1 MYQRQRTRFSM
12 MSEDENSLKLKQ
24 MEKNIHA
31 KKENLKQEFDK
42 LEEERKYDD
51 IRAKTNR
58 EFEVGYSFIFFTFFP
73 EKVPSF
79 DSF

>member
-24 MEKNIHA
+24 MEKNIQA

-58 EFEVGYSFIFFTFFP
+58 EFEVRSH
-73 EKVPSF
+73 
-79 DSF
+79 

>member
-24 MEKNIHA
+24 MEKNIQA

-51 IRAKTNR
+51 IRAQTNR
-58 EFEVGYSFIFFTFFP
+58 EFEVGSH
-73 EKVPSF
+73 
-79 DSF
+79 

>member
-24 MEKNIHA
+24 MEKNIQA

-58 EFEVGYSFIFFTFFP
+58 EFEVGSH
-73 EKVPSF
+73 
-79 DSF
+79 